1 MYTKRVDVLKVLEE
15 AGGERIGD
23 GKDRKGTGK
32 NWAE

>member
-23 GKDRKGTGK
+23 DKDRNETRK
-32 NWAE
+32 NST